1 MEDSDPT
8 EQVGLDTTLTVPA
21 TVPVPSAD
29 VCPRCLT
36 SYDRAAI
43 AAPDYKCSCG
53 VELAY
58 PDIGPGGDVKG
69 VLGWLASP
77 GAIVHQRYRV
87 VQLLGRG
94 GFGATYLVEDL
105 KLSHKRWALKEIPE
119 SLYDEHESRILSK
132 LNHPSIPGITDREI
146 TGGMVY
152 MVLEFG
158 GNRTLETVRRA
169 TAEKRVALSV
179 MAPWVRQ
186 LCDVLAYMHAQT
198 PPIVH
203 RDLKPGNV
211 LLDDQ
216 DRVMLIDFGIAKEA
230 IASEQTRALGRAVT
244 HGFSPPEQAMGSGT
258 DARSDVYALGAT
270 VYYMLTGQRPPGARE
285 RIQGIEIPLPS
296 ALVPGMPPA
305 IDRALLQSLSLNPN
319 ERQQTVQEFGQAF
332 DYEAPTIKTYD
343 DFAGPDRTVMVGS
356 AATSRS
362 VPATSPQKSLKLGP
376 DGAAVAVEQQLAAPR
391 GNPRAMWAIGAAVL
405 VALAIGGTYLL
416 TRPDAVPAT
425 TDATPPPPVAAIAPA
440 TSPPQAPPAAAAST
454 SGAPAAPSPNLP
466 AAAAA
471 VPPATPPAVALT
483 APVPAAN
490 PPATP
495 NAGPSAMEE
504 LMKRRPGALEPVA
517 VEEPVLEPK
526 PKPKPKPV
534 VKPAQ
539 AARPK
544 SAPVAAVA
552 PPAPVVAAPASP
564 EAAANA
570 WRDAN
575 KNTQFQE

>member
-1 MEDSDPT
+1 MEDSDLT
-8 EQVGLDTTLTVPA
+8 EQAGLDTSLTVPG
-21 TVPVPSAD
+21 TVSIVGAD
-29 VCPRCLT
+29 VCPRCFAP
-36 SYDRAAI
+36 YDRAAL
-43 AAPDYKCSCG
+43 APPEYKCSCG
-53 VELAY
+53 MELAY
-58 PDIGPGGDVKG
+58 PDIGPGGEVRG

-105 KLSHKRWALKEIPE
+105 KLSNKRWALKEIPE

-158 GNRTLETVRRA
+158 GNRTLESVRRA
-169 TAEKRVALSV
+169 TPEKRVALTV
-179 MAPWVRQ
+179 MAPWTRQ

-258 DARSDVYALGAT
+258 DARSDIYALGAT

-285 RIQGIEIPLPS
+285 RIQGVEIPLPS
-296 ALVPGMPPA
+296 TLIPGMPPA
-305 IDRALLQSLSLNPN
+305 IDRALLQALSLNPN

-391 GNPRAMWAIGAAVL
+391 GNQRAMFAIGAAVL
-405 VALAIGGTYLL
+405 VALAIVGTYLL
-416 TRPDAVPAT
+416 MRPAAVPAT
-425 TDATPPPPVAAIAPA
+425 TDTAAPPTAALAPA
-440 TSPPQAPPAAAAST
+440 TSPPLAPPAAGALT
-454 SGAPAAPSPNLP
+454 SGTPAVPPPGLP
-466 AAAAA
+466 ADAAA
-471 VPPATPPAVALT
+471 VPPAPPPAVALT
-483 APVPAAN
+483 APAPAPN

-517 VEEPVLEPK
+517 VEEPMI
-526 PKPKPKPV
+526 KPKPKPV

-539 AARPK
+539 AVRPK
-544 SAPVAAVA
+544 PAPVAAAA

-570 WRDAN
+570 WREAN